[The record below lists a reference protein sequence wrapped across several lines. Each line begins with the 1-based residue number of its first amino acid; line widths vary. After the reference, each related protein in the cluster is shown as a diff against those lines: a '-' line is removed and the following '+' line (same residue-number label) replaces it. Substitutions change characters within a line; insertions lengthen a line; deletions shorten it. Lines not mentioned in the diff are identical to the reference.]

1 MTPKIIHAPF
11 VEQMPELP
19 RGCEVTSLS
28 LLLQHAGIHVDKM
41 TLSREVKKVPF
52 KEGDCFGHLNDGF
65 VGDMYSFETD
75 GLGVYHSPIKKLA
88 ERYLPN
94 KIVDITGSET
104 EKIYHTID
112 QGLPV
117 WIVTNDTF
125 KELGEEHFKTWNTR
139 LGELRIT
146 YRMHS
151 VLVVGYDDDH
161 VYIND
166 PLYHE
171 PNRAIDRHDFEKA
184 WEQMGRQAIT
194 YIK

>member
-1 MTPKIIHAPF
+1 MTQKLIHAPF

-28 LLLQHAGIHVDKM
+28 LLLQHAGVNVDKM
-41 TLSREVKKVPF
+41 TLASEVKKVPF
-52 KEGDCFGHLNDGF
+52 KKGELYGHLNDGF

-75 GLGVYHSPIKKLA
+75 GLGVYHIPIKELA
-88 ERYLPN
+88 EKYLPYR
-94 KIVDITGSET
+94 IIDMTGQ
-104 EKIYHTID
+104 EKEQIYQSID
-112 QGLPV
+112 EGLPV
-117 WIVTNDTF
+117 WVVTNDTF
-125 KELGEEHFKTWNTR
+125 KELQVEHFKTWNTR
-139 LGELRIT
+139 SGELRIT

-151 VLVVGYDDDH
+151 VLVVGYSDKY

-171 PNRAIDRHDFEKA
+171 PNRAVDREEFEKA

-194 YIK
+194 YKK